1 LLGDRIKL
9 NSDIWIPELTN
20 LCYEFLK
27 CLKNFPGGRFV
38 RFIDYIGTEEYP
50 GKIVKEYHKTAIA
63 LKKRIFGY
71 DFKEYHID
79 HHKIAALY
87 IRSFLKFK
95 PFTIDIPKETKTYE
109 LCLQT
114 KLPNE
119 YFSLVFLETIFRAW
133 NNDFEGLLSLN
144 PQYRD
149 NYIKLLNYYKKD
161 IKKLDPVSFSNT
173 IYLIEQQYFQRSDQ

>member
-1 LLGDRIKL
+1 M
-9 NSDIWIPELTN
+9 
-20 LCYEFLK
+20 
-27 CLKNFPGGRFV
+27 
-38 RFIDYIGTEEYP
+38 DYVGTKECP
-50 GKIVKEYHKTAIA
+50 GKIVKEYHKSTIA

-95 PFTIDIPKETKTYE
+95 PFIIDVPKETKTYAS
-109 LCLQT
+109 CLQT

-119 YFSLVFLETIFRAW
+119 YFSLVFLETVFRAW
-133 NNDFEGLLSLN
+133 NNDFEGLLKLN
-144 PQYRD
+144 PKYRD

-161 IKKLDPVSFSNT
+161 IKRLDPVSFSNT
-173 IYLIEQQYFQRSDQ
+173 IYLIEQQYFERSDI